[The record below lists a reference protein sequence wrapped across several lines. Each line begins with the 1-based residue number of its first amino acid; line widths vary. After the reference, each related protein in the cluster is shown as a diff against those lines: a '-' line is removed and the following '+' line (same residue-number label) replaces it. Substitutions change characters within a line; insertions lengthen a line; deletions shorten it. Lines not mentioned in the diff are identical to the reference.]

1 MASMSDAERADPR
14 AWRCVVC
21 GVVERDGLVLLV
33 RQQGGHDPEEL
44 WALPGGVVEA
54 GESLDQALRREIL
67 EETGLRIDRPTRLLW
82 IVEDPQSLVFVFA
95 VECSDMAEP
104 RHIDPDALVKEAAW
118 IPRNQAVELAS
129 AVPFRRMAE
138 PLLAVLSGRTPEGS
152 LWTYSLDSADTD
164 HLVAVLPT

>member
-1 MASMSDAERADPR
+1 MLARYVLPFVIGCLLLSVAQAAGDERSDPAYA
-14 AWRCVVC
+14 
-21 GVVERDGLVLLV
+21 VLY
-33 RQQGGHDPEEL
+33 
-44 WALPGGVVEA
+44 
-54 GESLDQALRREIL
+54 
-67 EETGLRIDRPTRLLW
+67 
-82 IVEDPQSLVFVFA
+82 F
-95 VECSDMAEP
+95 